1 MEYDSFVEVIDD
13 KGIAHHRYFDSKRKI
28 EGRELN
34 INEDYFL
41 RLVFNNKHWDFN
53 GINAVFNMM
62 KDADDDKWA
71 KAFSVLMMLKEK

>member
-13 KGIAHHRYFDSKRKI
+13 KGIAHHRYFNSKKKI

-41 RLVFNNKHWDFN
+41 RLVFNDKH
-53 GINAVFNMM
+53 
-62 KDADDDKWA
+62 
-71 KAFSVLMMLKEK
+71 

>member
-1 MEYDSFVEVIDD
+1 MEYDSFIEVIDD
-13 KGIAHHRYFDSKRKI
+13 KGFAHHRYFNSKTKI

-41 RLVFNNKHWDFN
+41 RLVLGRKDWDFA

-62 KDADDDKWA
+62 KDADDDKWV
-71 KAFSVLMMLKEK
+71 KAFSVLMMLGRK